1 MEVHLVSEALKFMI
15 LGMGVV
21 FLFLYLLVQLM
32 KLQAY
37 IINRYFENKNS
48 IASVIKPK
56 RDKDDL
62 DPQTVAAIMGAIME
76 YKKSKSRG

>member
-1 MEVHLVSEALKFMI
+1 MEVHLVSEAFKFMI

-37 IINRYFENKNS
+37 IINRYFENKKS

-56 RDKDDL
+56 RDDDL
-62 DPQTVAAIMGAIME
+62 DPQTVAAIMGAVME